1 MNKKLPLLAALA
13 LGGCAMATGSNL
25 AQLQASTWQLQGA
38 SGDTFTL
45 QVAGDKVAG
54 KGGCNRYFGGI
65 TQQGDGVLTLGA
77 MGSTRMMCMGDL
89 AGKEMLYLQKLE
101 KVATFKVS
109 GQQLVLSDANKVA
122 LLTFDA
128 MPAPSN

>member
-1 MNKKLPLLAALA
+1 MNKKLTLLAVLA
-13 LGGCAMATGSNL
+13 LGGCAMATGSKL
-25 AQLQASTWQLQGA
+25 TQLQASTWQLKGA

-54 KGGCNRYFGGI
+54 KGGCNRYFGAI
-65 TQQGDGVLTLGA
+65 TQQGDGVLALGP

-101 KVATFKVS
+101 KVVSFQIS
-109 GQQLVLSDANKVA
+109 GQQLVLSDANKAA

-128 MPAPSN
+128 MPAAK

>member
-1 MNKKLPLLAALA
+1 MNKKLTLLAALA

-38 SGDTFTL
+38 SDDTFTL
-45 QVAGDKVAG
+45 QIAGDKVAG

-89 AGKEMLYLQKLE
+89 ADKEMLYLQKLE
-101 KVATFKVS
+101 RVATFKIS

-128 MPAPSN
+128 MPAAK

>member
-1 MNKKLPLLAALA
+1 MNKKLTLLAALA

-128 MPAPSN
+128 MQAAK

>member
-1 MNKKLPLLAALA
+1 MNKKLTLLAALA

-38 SGDTFTL
+38 SDDTFTL
-45 QVAGDKVAG
+45 QIAGDKVAG

-89 AGKEMLYLQKLE
+89 ADQEMLYLQKLE
-101 KVATFKVS
+101 KVATFKIS

-128 MPAPSN
+128 MPAAK

>member
-1 MNKKLPLLAALA
+1 MNKKLTLLAALA
-13 LGGCAMATGSNL
+13 LGGCAMTTGSNL
-25 AQLQASTWQLQGA
+25 AALQASTWQLQGA
-38 SGDTFTL
+38 SDDTFTL

-77 MGSTRMMCMGDL
+77 MGSTRMMCPGDL
-89 AGKEMLYLQKLE
+89 AGKEMIYLQQLE

-109 GQQLVLSDANKVA
+109 GKQLVLSDANKLA

-128 MPAPSN
+128 MPAAK

>member
-1 MNKKLPLLAALA
+1 MNKKLTLLAALA

-128 MPAPSN
+128 MPAAK

>member
-1 MNKKLPLLAALA
+1 MNKKLTLLAALA
-13 LGGCAMATGSNL
+13 LGGCAMATGSSM
-25 AQLQASTWQLQGA
+25 AQLQASGWQLQGA
-38 SGDTFTL
+38 TGDTFTL
-45 QVAGDKVAG
+45 QVVDGKVAG

-77 MGSTRMMCMGDL
+77 MGSTRMMCPGDL
-89 AGKEMLYLQKLE
+89 AGKEMIYLQQLE

-109 GQQLVLSDANKVA
+109 GKQLVLSDANKVA

-128 MPAPSN
+128 MPAAK

>member
-1 MNKKLPLLAALA
+1 MNKKLTLLAALA
-13 LGGCAMATGSNL
+13 LGGCAMATGSSM
-25 AQLQASTWQLQGA
+25 AQLQASSWQLQGA
-38 SGDTFTL
+38 TGDTFTL
-45 QVAGDKVAG
+45 QVADGNVAG

-128 MPAPSN
+128 MPAAK

>member
-1 MNKKLPLLAALA
+1 MNKKLTLLAALA

-45 QVAGDKVAG
+45 QVVGDKVAG

-128 MPAPSN
+128 MPAAK